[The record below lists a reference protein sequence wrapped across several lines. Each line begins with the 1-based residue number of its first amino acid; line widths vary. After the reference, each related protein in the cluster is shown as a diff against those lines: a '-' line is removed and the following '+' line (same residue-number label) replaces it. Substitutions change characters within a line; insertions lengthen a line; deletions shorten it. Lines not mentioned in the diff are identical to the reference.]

1 MEPTI
6 LKKQGIYI
14 DLDALLDTRLS
25 TIYGYGDEIMQGVLS
40 DNYFDRLIDNFKGI
54 DTDDFKTKYS
64 NRTKSVLQN
73 AIICKVIKMI
83 RELVEIM
90 LQQALTS
97 PFHTG
102 PKIFLNIY
110 PYKLLPEEEDVI
122 IRGLIHVTN
131 KVADIEIIN
140 LNKDELTPEFIKD
153 KLAIL
158 FKYEYNEWLD
168 AQANNFKEKP
178 CPEVGVI
185 VPAIY
190 ASKEPTKEEYDMLHE
205 NKISPFRAIEIL
217 SAPVIGLKLH
227 EVELFCANL
236 K

>member
-1 MEPTI
+1 MQDNI

-14 DLDALLDTRLS
+14 DLDALLDTRLA
-25 TIYGYGDEIMQGVLS
+25 TIYSYGNEVMQSVLS
-40 DNYFDRLIDNFKGI
+40 DNYFDRTLDVFKGI
-54 DTDDFKTKYS
+54 DKEDFRAKYL
-64 NRTKSVLQN
+64 NRDKKILQN

-140 LNKDELTPEFIKD
+140 LTKEELTPEFIKD

-158 FKYEYNEWLD
+158 FKYDYTDWLE
-168 AQANNFKEKP
+168 AQAENFKKNP

-190 ASKEPTKEEYDMLHE
+190 ANKEPTKEEYELLHE
-205 NKISPFRAIEIL
+205 NKLSPFKAIEII
-217 SAPVIGLKLH
+217 SAPLIGLKIH

-236 K
+236 S